1 MNNAMS
7 GSFIII
13 DPSIKRP
20 GGHHYEYAE
29 RIARAA
35 EAEGRTA
42 LVLTH
47 KDCTMASGAGRAG
60 LVPAFRRTFWEN
72 YQHYYSEPQVDQR
85 WNGLKAL
92 LPEWCSIRRRRDRWK
107 FTRLG
112 LAFARAREMRLREI
126 IFRRHIVHEITWIPS
141 SRIQLAFCWSVLAV
155 IGLLRSLSS
164 RFVSLLRRTG
174 LSYVIKW
181 LVVIPG
187 MLLMAILLLPAML
200 RRAVDPGEV
209 FAADCDAALRRHHFD
224 DDDVVFVPNATP
236 AELLGYARLFAAKS
250 PIVKAQWAFLFRRPV
265 YNGYPAS
272 YSSQNE
278 AARIHRV
285 HLDMLRRQANG
296 ARVSFYTDTDELT
309 AQWNR
314 LGVYRF
320 TTLPVPVDTTLERRR
335 PEPSEPL
342 TVGYLGDAR
351 DEKGFGLLP
360 KLVENVLSKTGGA
373 RKVRFLIQ
381 SNFNTPGGEPG
392 SAVARR
398 LLQAY
403 DSTEVELVEGPF
415 DSTQYAELIKRID
428 IMLIPYSAEN
438 YSARS
443 SGVLAEAVAAGI
455 PAIVPAASWM
465 AAVGEPLRLKQ
476 LKRVFDGTSAGVR
489 RTDILKCP
497 YRRIHNVPF
506 RWGQECNYLRVRLVF
521 ADGQDRWVRIV
532 ASLNDEYGMPTRV
545 IRVCVPTVAGSAVV
559 AFSLR
564 GASEFSFVAAP
575 VEAQVLSEPSWV
587 TMEAFHASHPLV
599 LQGGVAV
606 YHDDGDIGSVLDEMI
621 AMYDTYKNLAGIA
634 RDELT
639 PLYDPAV
646 LVRRVCCV
654 STSEDACKARA
665 VITSEVTA

>member
-1 MNNAMS
+1 MS

-42 LVLTH
+42 LVLAH
-47 KDCTMASGAGRAG
+47 KDCTKDSGIGRAG
-60 LVPAFRRTFWEN
+60 LAPAFRRTFWEN
-72 YQHYYSEPQVDQR
+72 YQYYYSEVQGVRR
-85 WNGLKAL
+85 WKGLKAL
-92 LPEWCSIRRRRDRWK
+92 LPDWCSIRRMRDRLK

-112 LAFARAREMRLREI
+112 LAFARAREMRLPEI
-126 IFRRHIVHEITWIPS
+126 IFRRHLVHEITRIPS
-141 SRIQLAFCWSVLAV
+141 SRMLLAFCWSVFAV
-155 IGLLRSLSS
+155 LGLLQSLSFHLS
-164 RFVSLLRRTG
+164 SLLRRTG
-174 LSYVIKW
+174 VWGVIKW
-181 LVVIPG
+181 LVAIPG
-187 MLLMAILLLPAML
+187 MLLMGILLLPAML

-209 FAADCDAALRRHHFD
+209 FATDCDAALRRHRFD

-236 AELLGYARLFAAKS
+236 AELLGYARLFATKS
-250 PIVKAQWAFLFRRPV
+250 HVVKARWAFLFRRPV

-296 ARVSFYTDTDELT
+296 ARVSFYTGTDELT

-360 KLVENVLSKTGGA
+360 RLVENVLSGTDNA

-381 SNFNTPGGEPG
+381 SNFNTPGGEPA

-398 LLQAY
+398 LLQAH
-403 DSTEVELVEGPF
+403 DATEVELVEGPF
-415 DSTQYAELIKRID
+415 DSMQYAELIKRID

-438 YSARS
+438 YAARS

-455 PAIVPAASWM
+455 PAIVPAGSWM
-465 AAVGEPLRLKQ
+465 ASVGEPLRLRQ
-476 LKRVFDGTSAGVR
+476 LKRVFDDTSDGVR
-489 RTDILKCP
+489 RTDKLECP
-497 YRRIHNVPF
+497 YRRIHNVPV
-506 RWGQECNYLRVRLVF
+506 RWGQECNFILVRLVF
-521 ADGQDRWVRIV
+521 PGAHDKWVRIV
-532 ASLNDEYGMPTRV
+532 ASLNDEYGMPVRV
-545 IRVCVPTVAGSAVV
+545 IRVCVPTVAGTAVV
-559 AFSLR
+559 AFPLR
-564 GASEFSFVAAP
+564 GATEFSFVAGP
-575 VEAQVLSEPSWV
+575 SEAQVLSEPSWV
-587 TMEAFHASHPLV
+587 TMEAFHGSCPLV

-606 YHDDGDIGSVLDEMI
+606 YHDDGDIGSILSEMI
-621 AMYDTYKNLAGIA
+621 SMYDTYKDLACIA
-634 RDELT
+634 RDELMQM
-639 PLYDPAV
+639 YDPVA

-654 STSEDACKARA
+654 GTSEDACKARA
-665 VITSEVTA
+665 VITSEVNA